1 MGKRLLYLFALV
13 FLAAALLQFFLGNPD
28 PGIFAFPVNAVM
40 LLALVGGLYVL
51 HREKEKSPLVASLS
65 SGQAAVVAILLTG
78 MNALLMVFFPGL
90 EWQKSWIFDACLL
103 MLFTNLFLVLLRYK
117 GANRIRFYLNHAG
130 LFVFVAA
137 LAFGAADMRTM
148 RAAVNVGETIDKAY
162 TREGK
167 AHSLGYAL
175 RLDSFEAEFY
185 EGSNRVPADFRA
197 VVVVDGE
204 RHTLRVNEPWHRSW
218 KEDVYLSGYDTRAGR
233 ESEYCVLEFVIQPW
247 KYIALTGLLLFVAG
261 ALMLVWGG
269 KNRT

>member
-51 HREKEKSPLVASLS
+51 YREKAKSPLVASLS

-78 MNALLMVFFPGL
+78 LNALLMVFFPGL

-137 LAFGAADMRTM
+137 LEPPDLLVWINLFAFG
-148 RAAVNVGETIDKAY
+148 G
-162 TREGK
+162 
-167 AHSLGYAL
+167 L
-175 RLDSFEAEFY
+175 EATFLW
-185 EGSNRVPADFRA
+185 P
-197 VVVVDGE
+197 
-204 RHTLRVNEPWHRSW
+204 
-218 KEDVYLSGYDTRAGR
+218 
-233 ESEYCVLEFVIQPW
+233 
-247 KYIALTGLLLFVAG
+247 LLLGLYWRRANAAG
-261 ALMLVWGG
+261 ALFSIITGLGCFFALSLLKPAMHGIHAIVPTALAALLAFLLGNLLDKPRPQPG
-269 KNRT
+269 PKS